1 MKKDLDRLMREA
13 QIEAIFIVG
22 AAQHNAAMVYFTGRA
37 HVSQAELIKRVG
49 KEPVL
54 YYASAM
60 EREEAARTG
69 LRTQSI
75 EVYQPKRLLE
85 QAQGD
90 AILARALRYQ
100 RMLEEQGIH
109 QGRIAVYGMS
119 DAGLAYSVFS
129 TLVRLMP
136 EIEIIPEA
144 DHSLLGQAR
153 VTKDEKELQEI
164 RRMGEITVEIVGLTA
179 DFLSSHLVKDG
190 LLIKKDGDPLRIGDV
205 KRQINLWLAERGAE
219 NPHGTVFALGRDAG
233 IPHSSGDDRMAL
245 ELGKTLVFDLF
256 PCQEQGGYYYDFTR
270 TWCLGY
276 APDEVLALYEDV
288 KKAYQKVVEA
298 LSVNEKCSTYQKLVC
313 DFFEAC
319 GHPTVQSNPTTE
331 EGYVHSLG
339 HGVGLQI
346 HERPWFGANASE
358 KDLLEVGSVF
368 TIEPGLY
375 YPSRGMGVRLEDT
388 YYVDANGSIQPF
400 VSFPM
405 ELVLPIKGS

>member
-1 MKKDLDRLMREA
+1 MKEDLDQLMREA

-37 HVSQAELIKRVG
+37 HVSQAELIKGIG
-49 KEPVL
+49 KEPIL

-69 LRTQSI
+69 LRTQSTEI
-75 EVYQPKRLLE
+75 YHPKELLE
-85 QAQGD
+85 QAQGN

-100 RMLEEQGIH
+100 RMLEEQGIR

-119 DAGLAYSVFS
+119 DAGLSYSVFS
-129 TLVRLMP
+129 TLCRLMP
-136 EIEIIPEA
+136 EIEIISEA
-144 DHSLLGQAR
+144 DHTLLAQAR
-153 VTKDEKELQEI
+153 MTKDENELEEI

-179 DFLSSHLVKDG
+179 DFLSGHSVKDG

-245 ELGKTLVFDLF
+245 ELGKTIVFDIF

-276 APDEVLALYEDV
+276 APDEVQALYEDV

-298 LSVNEKCSTYQKLVC
+298 LRLNEKCSTYQKLVC
-313 DFFEAC
+313 DFFEEC
-319 GHPTVQSNPTTE
+319 GHPTVQSNPMTE

-346 HERPWFGANASE
+346 HERPWFGANATE
-358 KDLLEVGSVF
+358 KDILAVGSVF

-388 YYVDANGSIQPF
+388 YFVNTDGSIQPF

-405 ELVLPIKGS
+405 ELVLPVKGN

>member
-144 DHSLLGQAR
+144 DHSLLGQVR

>member
-22 AAQHNAAMVYFTGRA
+22 ATQHNAAMVYFTGRA
-37 HVSQAELIKRVG
+37 HVSQAELIKSVG
-49 KEPVL
+49 REPIL

-190 LLIKKDGDPLRIGDV
+190 LLIKKDGDPLR
-205 KRQINLWLAERGAE
+205 
-219 NPHGTVFALGRDAG
+219 
-233 IPHSSGDDRMAL
+233 
-245 ELGKTLVFDLF
+245 
-256 PCQEQGGYYYDFTR
+256 
-270 TWCLGY
+270 
-276 APDEVLALYEDV
+276 
-288 KKAYQKVVEA
+288 
-298 LSVNEKCSTYQKLVC
+298 
-313 DFFEAC
+313 
-319 GHPTVQSNPTTE
+319 
-331 EGYVHSLG
+331 
-339 HGVGLQI
+339 
-346 HERPWFGANASE
+346 
-358 KDLLEVGSVF
+358 
-368 TIEPGLY
+368 
-375 YPSRGMGVRLEDT
+375 
-388 YYVDANGSIQPF
+388 
-400 VSFPM
+400 
-405 ELVLPIKGS
+405 